1 MEGENR
7 LGMKYSSWR
16 QQTVKCPAGKVTEVY
31 FGNTNPNMFFVSNFS
46 GVLIYGGLNRVPTF
60 ESHEFEFKPYK
71 QKPFGLPLGR
81 RVLYLLNSSDIDIS
95 LDVYSTE
102 MPFDLNILHDFSID
116 KVEITNENPMNIEL
130 DSVKEGLTL
139 PVKIDSAKPGTVFSV
154 QTAKEEEIKNHLDD
168 MMKSSEVEGKANL
181 FSIKELL
188 DFSNANLFPY
198 KTYFPTISGSLC
210 RVPAASQLVNIA
222 FLSNDNITKN
232 LIVVVNIVGAVT
244 EQFTLKPNEV
254 LNDIYFE
261 GVTYIELKFE
271 DGSEINNDVRMCVQY
286 YRRKY
291 KF

>member
-16 QQTVKCPAGKVTEVY
+16 QQTVKCPAGKLTEVY

-116 KVEITNENPMNIEL
+116 KVEITNESPMNIEL
-130 DSVKEGLTL
+130 DSVKEGLKV
-139 PVKIDSAKPGTVFSV
+139 PVHVDSFKAGTSLSV
-154 QTAKEEEIKNHLDD
+154 QTAKENEIKSLLDD
-168 MMKSSEVEGKANL
+168 LLSYSEVEGKANL
-181 FSIKELL
+181 YVLKELL
-188 DFSNANLFPY
+188 S
-198 KTYFPTISGSLC
+198 TIASSIKCIPVESYYLSPVGTSYQIIPDTQNV
-210 RVPAASQLVNIA
+210 RVGFI
-222 FLSNDNITKN
+222 SNDNTEKSLVVKHTKTTGS
-232 LIVVVNIVGAVT
+232 IQSI
-244 EQFTLKPNEV
+244 TLKPGEV
-254 LNDIYFE
+254 LNDVWFLQ
-261 GVTYIELKFE
+261 VANIELKFT
-271 DGSEINNDVRMCVQY
+271 DNTAFNNDVRYSLECY
-286 YRRKY
+286 
-291 KF
+291 

>member
-81 RVLYLLNSSDIDIS
+81 RVLYLLNASDTDIQI
-95 LDVYSTE
+95 DVYSTE

-116 KVEITNENPMNIEL
+116 KVEITNESPMNIEL

-154 QTAKEEEIKNHLDD
+154 QTAKEEEIKNQLDI
-168 MMKSSEVEGKANL
+168 MMKPTEVTGKKNL
-181 FSIKELL
+181 FSLNQSLSLIANKIKCIPIESYYL
-188 DFSNANLFPY
+188 SPVGTSCIIKPVTKNV
-198 KTYFPTISGSLC
+198 
-210 RVPAASQLVNIA
+210 RVGFI
-222 FLSNDNITKN
+222 SNDNNEKSLVVKHTKTTGY
-232 LIVVVNIVGAVT
+232 IQST
-244 EQFTLKPNEV
+244 TLKPSEV
-254 LNDIYFE
+254 LNDVWFLD
-261 GVTYIELKFE
+261 VANIELKFA
-271 DGSEINNDVRMCVQY
+271 DNTAFNDDVRYSLECY
-286 YRRKY
+286 
-291 KF
+291 